1 VFWRADA
8 LARFVRLAPVPE
20 SLAADSLIRY
30 EPERWGR
37 RQAGRST
44 LDGYQLIL
52 APIPGI
58 EHHLIF
64 SDPDP
69 PRPGTALMP
78 LPSFDVWHPERL
90 AATLAFWRFAQHP
103 RSSPAAPVKSP
114 KPTAKSLEAAFLV
127 WTFDLERSGASSRE
141 IAWALFGEAPP
152 GWEDSS
158 GRSRVRRLLRK
169 AKAMS
174 SNGYR
179 RLLKPPR
186 LGASPAS

>member
-1 VFWRADA
+1 
-8 LARFVRLAPVPE
+8 
-20 SLAADSLIRY
+20 LAASSLIHY
-30 EPERWGR
+30 EPERWGS

-44 LDGYQLIL
+44 PDGYHLIL
-52 APIPGI
+52 APAPGI

-78 LPSFDVWHPERL
+78 LPSFDAWHPERL
-90 AATLAFWRFAQHP
+90 AATLAFWRFAQRP
-103 RSSPAAPVKSP
+103 RSSPAVPVKMP
-114 KPTAKSLEAAFLV
+114 KPSAKLLEAAVLV
-127 WTFDLERSGASSRE
+127 WTLDLQWAGSSVRQIARAVFD
-141 IAWALFGEAPP
+141 EAPP

-158 GRSRVRRLLRK
+158 SRSQVRRLLAK

-174 SNGYR
+174 AGGYR

-186 LGASPAS
+186 LGTSPAS